1 MRLSSPL
8 GGRGSSPL
16 ARGLPVRFI
25 YFFMINRIIPAR
37 AGFTTGPTSSTTSTA
52 DHPRSRG
59 VYPGRPR
66 SRRRVRGSS
75 PLARGLL
82 AAYHAPVCVTG
93 IIPARA
99 GFTACPRSRRRSP
112 ADHPRSRGV
121 YWFKDAAKGV
131 ADGSSPLAR
140 GLRVG
145 DQDVRGEPRIIP
157 ARAGFTYDGGRLV
170 HWSSDHPR
178 SRGVY
183 WPAPSARPGGSG
195 SSPLARG
202 LLIFALCTLNEGRII
217 PARAGFTRGSRRSV

>member
-1 MRLSSPL
+1 
-8 GGRGSSPL
+8 
-16 ARGLPVRFI
+16 
-25 YFFMINRIIPAR
+25 MINRIIPAR

-75 PLARGLL
+75 PLARGLRGTRVLCLRTGRIIPARAGFTGGLSRSCLCDWDHPRSRGVYRLPPEQTEIAGGSSPLARGLL

-121 YWFKDAAKGV
+121 YIRRRAVG
-131 ADGSSPLAR
+131 PL
-140 GLRVG
+140 V
-145 DQDVRGEPRIIP
+145 V
-157 ARAGFTYDGGRLV
+157 
-170 HWSSDHPR
+170 
-178 SRGVY
+178 
-183 WPAPSARPGGSG
+183 G

-202 LLIFALCTLNEGRII
+202 LLARAIRSARRIGII
-217 PARAGFTRGSRRSV
+217 PARAGFTDLRSVHLE